1 MFLLTGVP
9 LLLEVMFLLTGVPL
23 LEVMFLLPGQVQQ

>member
-1 MFLLTGVP
+1 VP